1 MLVRKKIST
10 NKFSLFTHLANRDS
24 NTNSNHRRH
33 KSSCHRNR
41 RSRMGAERIVHS
53 WLLPPFI

>member
-33 KSSCHRNR
+33 KSSYRHIRHNR
-41 RSRMGAERIVHS
+41 SC
-53 WLLPPFI
+53 